1 MIIFDLICATGHTFE
16 GWFQS
21 QDSYEKQQANAL
33 VSCPHCGSC
42 EVRRVPSAVHLVKP
56 ANAPSV
62 NEPVPKISTQAG
74 LLSAYQELVSLIVS
88 NSEDV
93 GPDFAQEAR
102 KIHYQEAPVRSI
114 RGQASAEEY
123 EELQDEGIDVLRLP
137 VGNKAAIN

>member
-42 EVRRVPSAVHLVKP
+42 EVRRVPSPLHLVKP
-56 ANAPSV
+56 ANAPAV
-62 NEPVPKISTQAG
+62 TEAAAKISTQSG
-74 LLSAYQELVSLIVS
+74 LLSAYQQLVSLIVS

-93 GPDFAQEAR
+93 GQDFAQEAR

-114 RGQASAEEY
+114 RGQASVEEY
-123 EELQDEGIDVLRLP
+123 EDLQDEGIDVLRLP
-137 VGNKAAIN
+137 VAQKEVIN